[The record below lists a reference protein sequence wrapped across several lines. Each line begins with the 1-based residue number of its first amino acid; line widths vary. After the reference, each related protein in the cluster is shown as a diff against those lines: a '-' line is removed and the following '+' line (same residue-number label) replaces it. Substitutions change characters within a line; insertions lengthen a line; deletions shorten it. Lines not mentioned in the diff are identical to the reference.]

1 MNLTLDNNE
10 YSLIKNNRDGFD
22 EKTIVEKYTDYYEPF
37 DYIFGDWAY
46 GKLRLKGFYDSNNK
60 SITIINDIKHIDK
73 YIEENCAYGCRY
85 FLLKKVKKGKD
96 KND

>member
-1 MNLTLDNNE
+1 MNLILDNNE
-10 YSLIKNNRDGFD
+10 YSLIKNNREGFD
-22 EKTIVEKYTDYYEPF
+22 EKTITEKYTDYYEPF

-60 SITIINDIKHIDK
+60 NVTNINDIKFIDK

-85 FLLKKVKKGKD
+85 FLLKKMERGKNN
-96 KND
+96 ND

>member
-37 DYIFGDWAY
+37 DYI
-46 GKLRLKGFYDSNNK
+46 
-60 SITIINDIKHIDK
+60 
-73 YIEENCAYGCRY
+73 
-85 FLLKKVKKGKD
+85 
-96 KND
+96 